1 MVEHCIYAV
10 FLHSKYVITGHT
22 WRAFTVQ
29 DGKTPLLLA
38 AEMGHADLV
47 RLLTGHYEGDIF
59 HTTKV
64 QLILLHGFL
73 SHTHSRSNHAQHTCM
88 YLSPPE
94 LPECTPL
101 GSLQGSLAC
110 PPVPLS
116 HVRR

>member
-1 MVEHCIYAV
+1 MVEHGLYMYKGM
-10 FLHSKYVITGHT
+10 FLHSKYIATGYS

-73 SHTHSRSNHAQHTCM
+73 SHTHS
-88 YLSPPE
+88 L
-94 LPECTPL
+94 
-101 GSLQGSLAC
+101 
-110 PPVPLS
+110 
-116 HVRR
+116 